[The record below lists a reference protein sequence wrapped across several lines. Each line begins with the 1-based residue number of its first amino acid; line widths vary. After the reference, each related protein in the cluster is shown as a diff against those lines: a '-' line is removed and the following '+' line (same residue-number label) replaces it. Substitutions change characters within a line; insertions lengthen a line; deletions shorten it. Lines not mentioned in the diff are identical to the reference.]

1 MSPAVVEFQSL
12 GKTYHRGWMRRRA
25 VRALRDVTFSV
36 PRGCVF
42 GVVGPNRAG
51 KTTLV
56 KTLLSLC
63 RPTSGT
69 VFRFGQPACDRRT
82 LAQVGYLHESQAFPT
97 YLSARALLAYYGGL
111 SFVSRAELA
120 RRIPRLLEQVG
131 LADRASEPIA
141 TFSKGMLQRLALAQS
156 LVNDP
161 QLLVLD
167 EPTAGMDVAAQ
178 AVAGRHSRAASGRE
192 HGDSHFP

>member
-25 VRALRDVTFSV
+25 VRALRNVTFSV

-42 GVVGPNRAG
+42 GVVGPESCGEDHAGENLVVALPANLGNGLPLRAAG
-51 KTTLV
+51 L
-56 KTLLSLC
+56 
-63 RPTSGT
+63 RPPHA
-69 VFRFGQPACDRRT
+69 R
-82 LAQVGYLHESQAFPT
+82 QVGYLHESQAFPT
-97 YLSARALLAYYGGL
+97 YLSARALFAYYGGL
-111 SFVSRAELA
+111 SFVSARELA

-167 EPTAGMDVAAQ
+167 EPTAGMDVAA
-178 AVAGRHSRAASGRE
+178 ASCCGTSFEGGKRK
-192 HGDSHFP
+192 GTR